1 MVVTHFAV
9 TGLTC
14 ATCLAELLERV
25 RSLDA
30 VDQAAADL
38 TVGGATRLVLV
49 SENGVDVVAVRS
61 AVESAGF
68 ALTVGTT
75 LSAPHVG
82 SAHLLAATIGS
93 GRDARTNQWTSPEP

>member
-1 MVVTHFAV
+1 MAVTHFAV

-25 RSLDA
+25 GSLDG

-38 TVGGATRLVLV
+38 TVGGATRLVV
-49 SENGVDVVAVRS
+49 ISENGVDAVAVRS
-61 AVESAGF
+61 AIESVGL

-82 SAHLLAATIGS
+82 PEHLLAAAIATGH
-93 GRDARTNQWTSPEP
+93 DARTSPQRTPHP

>member
-49 SENGVDVVAVRS
+49 SENGVDAVAVRS

-82 SAHLLAATIGS
+82 SAHLLAATIATGH
-93 GRDARTNQWTSPEP
+93 DARTSPRTRQQP